1 MLRNSAFRFLTK
13 TKVLQIPL
21 NVHRLC
27 VGLYIG
33 RYRGAS
39 QQSSETSA
47 SESIKVTTFKN
58 DALLFLLADQK
69 SHKNPELNVCS
80 VPKFIL
86 HFFF

>member
-1 MLRNSAFRFLTK
+1 MLRNAAFRFLTK

-33 RYRGAS
+33 RYRDLLLVHLGKV
-39 QQSSETSA
+39 SETSA

-58 DALLFLLADQK
+58 DALLFFLLTRKATKTQ
-69 SHKNPELNVCS
+69 S
-80 VPKFIL
+80 
-86 HFFF
+86 